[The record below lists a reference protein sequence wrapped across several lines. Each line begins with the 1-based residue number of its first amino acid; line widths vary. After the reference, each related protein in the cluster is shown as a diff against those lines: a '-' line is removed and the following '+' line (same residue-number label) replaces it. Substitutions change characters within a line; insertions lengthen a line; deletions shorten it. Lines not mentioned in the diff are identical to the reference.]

1 MNMGLIEMGMVGRV
15 RSKGTFKMN
24 LYNGI
29 INNMKNKISFM
40 LTLVIFLGVLS
51 VRTFASTED
60 INEPSVS
67 REMVEQAEEKVL
79 SAEAHAT
86 LEEVEPN
93 IDALINRFFPITL
106 GGISVLMLALVLYTK
121 FKKQS

>member
-1 MNMGLIEMGMVGRV
+1 
-15 RSKGTFKMN
+15 
-24 LYNGI
+24 
-29 INNMKNKISFM
+29 MKNKISFM